1 MADMDTSGGGGG
13 KHDGGKVR
21 GKKMSTKIDMT
32 PMVDLGFLLLTFFI
46 FTTTFSKPN
55 TMDLN
60 MPNKDE
66 KDEKPLTADVK
77 ESNTISVIMGK
88 DNKVFWHQKS
98 AKNLTKELL
107 KETDYSKD
115 GIRTAIIFARKN
127 AIDTSKFTVVIKP
140 TEFCNYKN
148 VVDILDEMEITKSQR
163 KAIVD
168 ISPEELAIYKEK
180 AGIK

>member
-66 KDEKPLTADVK
+66 DKKEEVKNDIK
-77 ESNTISVIMGK
+77 ESNTISIIMGK
-88 DNKVFWHQKS
+88 DDKVYWHQKS
-98 AKNLTKELL
+98 ATTLTPELL
-107 KETDYSKD
+107 KETDYSKE
-115 GIRTAIIFARKN
+115 GIRSAIVFARQN

-140 TEFCNYKN
+140 TEDCNYRN

-168 ISPEELAIYKEK
+168 ITPEELAIYKQK
-180 AGIK
+180 AGLK